1 MRTFDETQKGK
12 KLKREQTLQTQL
24 LPEKLKPNPN
34 NQLDASAN
42 DELMEARLKL
52 KKRFSNSGQKPTK
65 V

>member
-1 MRTFDETQKGK
+1 
-12 KLKREQTLQTQL
+12 
-24 LPEKLKPNPN
+24 LPEKPKPNSN

-42 DELMEARLKL
+42 DEVMEARLKL